1 MADIF
6 NPKLRVKFLR
16 GTTIEDTPVVA
27 GNFLVDMD
35 NQQIYMDVL
44 SSDNTSIR
52 VKVNND
58 FDINTFYTKNDCD
71 NKFVSED
78 SLKDLSN
85 LLDTEAENI

>member
-1 MADIF
+1 MSDIF

-16 GTTIEDTPVVA
+16 GTTIEDTPVTA

-58 FDINTFYTKNDCD
+58 FDITTLYTKSDCD

-78 SLKDLSN
+78 SLKDLSTI
-85 LLDTEAENI
+85 LDTEAENI